1 MDTYY
6 ATSTSGGCCFGENS
20 TVIVVDASGKQ
31 TETRV
36 INVLKGDKVMV
47 SVEKLAT
54 VRCLVRI
61 TRDAIK
67 PLLSFSTGLTIT
79 KRHPIRINDTW
90 MLPN

>member
-1 MDTYY
+1 MDNYY
-6 ATSTSGGCCFGENS
+6 ASSSNQGCFGENS
-20 TVIVVDASGKQ
+20 TVIVVDASGKH
-31 TETRV
+31 TETKL
-36 INVLKGDKVMV
+36 INVRKGDKVMV
-47 SVEKLAT
+47 SGGELAT

-79 KRHPIRINDTW
+79 KRHPIRINGTW

>member
-6 ATSTSGGCCFGENS
+6 ATSSGGGVCFGETS

-36 INVLKGDKVMV
+36 LDVIKGDKVMV
-47 SVEKLAT
+47 SGGELAT

-61 TRDAIK
+61 ARDATK
-67 PLLSFSTGLTIT
+67 PLLSFSTGLH
-79 KRHPIRINDTW
+79 RCFF
-90 MLPN
+90 